1 MDGNI
6 QAPIRIRAGQTNLY
20 LFTIQDGLLLVDAG
34 TKGSLKRLEQG
45 LASHRFHLE
54 DIRLIVITHTHYDHV
69 GGLREIVDRTRARVL
84 VHAAESDFLCRGFTP
99 FPRGTG
105 LLSKGISLLGRS
117 LLRKTGRYAPVFPDI
132 VIDKSLDLGPYGI
145 QGRIVPTPGHTAGSV
160 SILLEDFALVG
171 DTLFHVPPWRIYPP
185 FADDEPALA
194 ASWQKLLETDCR
206 IFYPAHGAP
215 ISREFF
221 NRRAKGEGQ
230 RAKGIGQRAEGI
242 EHRAE
247 SRGRKAEKG

>member
-1 MDGNI
+1 MDENI

-54 DIRLIVITHTHYDHV
+54 DIRMIVLTHTHYDHV

-84 VHAAESDFLCRGFTP
+84 VHTAEAGFLSRGFTP

-105 LLSKGISLLGRS
+105 PFSKGLALLGRTVLS
-117 LLRKTGRYAPVFPDI
+117 KTGRYAPVFPDI
-132 VIDKSLDLGPYGI
+132 VIDQSLDLGPYGI
-145 QGRIVPTPGHTAGSV
+145 QGHIVPTPGHTAGSV
-160 SILLEDFALVG
+160 SILFEESALVG

-185 FADDEPALA
+185 FADDETALA
-194 ASWQKLLETDCR
+194 ASWQNLLETDCR

-215 ISREFF
+215 IPRKLFE
-221 NRRAKGEGQ
+221 
-230 RAKGIGQRAEGI
+230 
-242 EHRAE
+242 
-247 SRGRKAEKG
+247 RKAEGRKRLKGSQFTVHG